1 MCTGTSLN
9 ILYTKFTGKKRLAKI
24 KLPDYKEKQ
33 KTLYRDNTPQTALI
47 AYGDKYLEA
56 ERISDAIDF
65 YQKANHTEGLE
76 KIREMVVADGD
87 VMDFQHTL
95 KALNVDASGEE
106 WNRIGERALE
116 LKKYAFATHAFEKGE
131 NDSMV
136 EKIKDLMTSGRN
148 QETE

>member
-1 MCTGTSLN
+1 M
-9 ILYTKFTGKKRLAKI
+9 AKI

-33 KTLYRDNTPQTALI
+33 KVLYKDNTPQTALI

-65 YQKANHTEGLE
+65 YQKADHIEGLG

-95 KALNVDASGEE
+95 NALNVDASREE

-116 LKKYAFATHAFEKGE
+116 LKKYTFATHAFEKGE
-131 NDSMV
+131 NNSMV
-136 EKIKDLMTSGRN
+136 EKIKELMTSGGN

>member
-1 MCTGTSLN
+1 MSLN
-9 ILYTKFTGKKRLAKI
+9 ILYTQFTGKNRLAKI

-65 YQKANHTEGLE
+65 YQKANHIEGLE

-95 KALNVDASGEE
+95 NALNVDASREE
-106 WNRIGERALE
+106 WNRIGEQALE
-116 LKKYAFATHAFEKGE
+116 LKKYIFAINAFEKGE
-131 NDSMV
+131 NNSMV
-136 EKIKDLMTSGRN
+136 EKIKELMTSGRN
-148 QETE
+148 QKTE

>member
-1 MCTGTSLN
+1 MSLN
-9 ILYTKFTGKKRLAKI
+9 ILYTQFTGKNRLAKI

-65 YQKANHTEGLE
+65 YQKANHIEGLE

-95 KALNVDASGEE
+95 NALNVDASREE

-116 LKKYAFATHAFEKGE
+116 LKKYIFAIHAFEKGE
-131 NDSMV
+131 NNSMV
-136 EKIKDLMTSGRN
+136 EKIKELMTSGRN
-148 QETE
+148 QKTE

>member
-1 MCTGTSLN
+1 M
-9 ILYTKFTGKKRLAKI
+9 AKI

-33 KTLYRDNTPQTALI
+33 KILYRDNTSPTALT

-56 ERISDAIDF
+56 ERLSDAIDF
-65 YQKANHTEGLE
+65 YQKANHIEGLE
-76 KIREMVVADGD
+76 KIRNMVVADGD

-95 KALNVDASGEE
+95 NALNVDASREE

-116 LKKYAFATHAFEKGE
+116 LKKYAFAIHAFEKGE
-131 NDSMV
+131 NNSMV
-136 EKIKDLMTSGRN
+136 EKIKKIMTPEGN